1 MTSRSEKCAPTYTD
15 YKNRAA
21 WLADRWRSIGASEIA
36 VICGASNMSTPQELW
51 AQKTKK
57 WRGKDISAK
66 PEVAY
71 GTEAEQYLRRL
82 FELKF
87 KDSYAMTYHSYR
99 VYHSA
104 THPYLSCTLDG
115 ELYDIETHEQ
125 GVWECKTALIN
136 SKAAIDEWRSG
147 IPQKYYCQVLQQLY
161 VMNYSF
167 AVLTAELRFPDGNS
181 ETRNYNIS
189 AAGAEADTEYIIGE
203 AEKFWRYV
211 KEKRKPPIK
220 LTL

>member
-1 MTSRSEKCAPTYTD
+1 
-15 YKNRAA
+15 
-21 WLADRWRSIGASEIA
+21 
-36 VICGASNMSTPQELW
+36 MSTPLELW

-57 WRGKDISAK
+57 ARGKDISAK

-71 GTEAEQYLRRL
+71 GTEAEQYIRKL

-87 KDSYAMTYHSYR
+87 KDRYLMTYRPYR

-104 THPYLSCTLDG
+104 IYPYLSCTLDG